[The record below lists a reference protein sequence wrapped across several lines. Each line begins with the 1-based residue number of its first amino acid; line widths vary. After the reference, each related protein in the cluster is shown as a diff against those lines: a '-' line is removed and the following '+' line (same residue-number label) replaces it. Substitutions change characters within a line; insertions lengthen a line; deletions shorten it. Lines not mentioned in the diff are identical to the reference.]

1 VGVMIGGLS
10 TLMMSPASRRFVKQK
25 LQDWRDDSSGFFET
39 TRESTEDLIERTKQS
54 IESGFDRLG
63 DIIKENQRVNAF
75 DEKPMGSAKK

>member
-1 VGVMIGGLS
+1 MGVMIGGLS

>member
-1 VGVMIGGLS
+1 MIGGLS